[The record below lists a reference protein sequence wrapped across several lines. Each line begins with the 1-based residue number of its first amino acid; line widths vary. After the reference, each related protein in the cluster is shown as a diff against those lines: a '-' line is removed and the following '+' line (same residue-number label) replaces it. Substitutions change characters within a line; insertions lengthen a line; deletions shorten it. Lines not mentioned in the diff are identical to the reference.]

1 MCKSNN
7 VIKSHL
13 KTRRW
18 KDYAWR
24 LYYHLP
30 APVDDILKRRFPYI
44 LLFKSLR
51 IPITI
56 LRGSTRPDGHPGTVI
71 AAGTL
76 DSLDYLT
83 STFFEGD
90 IMRESLGLFPL
101 WKLPRFLRLLR
112 TSADL
117 TFIHID
123 RFSARLFFGADY
135 LAVQEW
141 VGSTLVVPMDL
152 KERAR
157 SSHSLTEDLRIVR
170 RNNLLPE
177 ITHLE
182 EDFEVFY
189 HTMYVPF
196 TLKRHG
202 KQAVVHDFYRI
213 RRIFRLGGLLWVMQN
228 GQPIAGV
235 IYQRK
240 NQILRFITLGTMNGE
255 YSHVKAGAIAALY
268 LFSIELAKKI
278 GCKLIDFG
286 GCRPSLNDGLLLYKK
301 KWGMN
306 ITVSSDDYYDFLIHW
321 NYLNESVT
329 NFLTNT
335 NLIFRD
341 QQGLSAI
348 SVIDKDQGETQTNLR
363 KIHKSIW
370 ISGLRRLYLVDA
382 SSGFRVEKDIPQNT
396 SLIRISDFDNFDFQ
410 TIQTIGNNKIT

>member
-44 LLFKSLR
+44 LAFKSLH
-51 IPITI
+51 IPISI
-56 LRGSTRPDGHPGTVI
+56 LRGPTRPDGHPGTVI
-71 AAGTL
+71 AAG
-76 DSLDYLT
+76 SLQSVDYLT
-83 STFFEGD
+83 SRFFEGD
-90 IMRESLGLFPL
+90 TRRESLGKVSLYNL
-101 WKLPRFLRLLR
+101 ARSLRRLR

-117 TFIHID
+117 TIAHLD
-123 RFSARLFFGADY
+123 QLSARLFFGADY
-135 LAVQEW
+135 LTVPEW
-141 VGSTLVVPMDL
+141 VGSTLVVPGNINVLAHGSKSL
-152 KERAR
+152 K
-157 SSHSLTEDLRIVR
+157 SDLRILR
-170 RNNLLPE
+170 RNNLIPE
-177 ITHLE
+177 VSHVE

-202 KQAVVHDFYRI
+202 KQAVIHDIYRM
-213 RRIFRLGGLLWVMQN
+213 RRIFHQGALLWVMQS

-235 IYQRK
+235 IFQRK
-240 NQILRFITLGTMNGE
+240 NQILRFLVIGTVNGE
-255 YSHVKAGAIAALY
+255 WSPVKAGAIAALY
-268 LFSIELAKKI
+268 LFSIEHAKKI

-286 GCRPSLNDGLLLYKK
+286 GCRPSLNDGLLLYKR

-306 ITVSSDDYYDFLIHW
+306 INVKSDNYYDFLIHW
-321 NYLNESVT
+321 NHLNESVT

-348 SVIDKDQGETQTNLR
+348 NVIERDQEETQTNLQ
-363 KIHKSIW
+363 KIHESIW

-382 SSGFRVEKDIPQNT
+382 SGLRVDQHIPQNT
-396 SLIRISDFDNFDFQ
+396 SLIRISDFDNCDPQ
-410 TIQTIGNNKIT
+410 TIQTLGNNKTS